1 MAATM
6 AKYGKDFLVTGRLS
20 GAGRVNA
27 AVSRDHRTQN
37 GNLDSTTKL
46 PPTAKQV

>member
-27 AVSRDHRTQN
+27 SRDHRTQN